1 MPCRHKSQNDRN
13 TSTIVYDPPNET
25 PVYDPPNE
33 PFSEKKLRSLI
44 KSTISE
50 YWTPKFETFSSDTR
64 KINSEHTAMKS
75 KLDSLTSTINILED
89 HFQKVINLQAIE
101 LSDLQS
107 AVVRLERVP
116 QAPPNSMPIPPPPPP
131 PKYKSPKKDEASQNK
146 AQQAPPSTKPPNSRD
161 QGAPQLGMNDELLAK
176 VARRRKSTDPDPNP
190 EVEEEEWED
199 DSPPEGKSKTST
211 NIKGRG
217 MLGKKKG
224 KKLQIFGKQNR
235 YTV

>member
-1 MPCRHKSQNDRN
+1 MPCRHKSQNGR
-13 TSTIVYDPPNET
+13 NET
-25 PVYDPPNE
+25 PHPETDAVTEEN
-33 PFSEKKLRSLI
+33 FRSLI
-44 KSTISE
+44 ISTISE
-50 YWTPKFETFSSDTR
+50 FWTPRFEAFSSDAR

-75 KLDSLTSTINILED
+75 ELNSLKTTIEVLED
-89 HFQKVINLQAIE
+89 HIQNLIVQQDRK
-101 LSDLQS
+101 LNDLQS
-107 AVVRLERVP
+107 HVGRLEKVP
-116 QAPPNSMPIPPPPPP
+116 QAPPNSMPMPPPPPP
-131 PKYKSPKKDEASQNK
+131 QPPQNYKSPQTNKASQNK
-146 AQQAPPSTKPPNSRD
+146 AQQAPPSTNSTKNRG

-199 DSPPEGKSKTST
+199 ASPPEGKSKTGT

-217 MLGKKKG
+217 MLGKKQG